1 MAHGR
6 ISLEQALNSDNFY
19 QLPKVIIGTKYY
31 SKLKAEAKLL
41 FMLCRDRLSASLDST
56 RKGDMRFIDADGDI
70 FIYYAI
76 DDLAIK
82 AEAKLLFM
90 LCRDRLSAS
99 LDSTRKGDMRFIDA
113 DGDIFIYYA
122 IDDLASDLGCG
133 RKKVMKLKKELIEY
147 GLIDEVRQGL
157 NKANRIYV
165 KNVITNI
172 QILNMEFEEAKELL
186 KPVKSTEVSKRD
198 FQKYQNDTSRSV
210 KKGLHEVS
218 KKDSTYI
225 KQSETKKSDI
235 KVIYSEEEEDL
246 TMLVRKVDK
255 VTHYDKEYIWE
266 LVHDQLIKDKFTN
279 TTADIAM
286 LHFESRYE
294 YALNHMNYIHSAEQ
308 LAEYVLVHDQLI
320 KDKFTNTT
328 ADIAMLHFESRYE
341 YALNHMNYIHSAE
354 QLAEYV
360 YNGILLI
367 KDKFTNTTADIA
379 MLHFES
385 RYEYALNHM
394 NYIHSAEQLAEY
406 VYNGIL
412 SEWTQSVRGKKGVG

>member
-31 SKLKAEAKLL
+31 SKL
-41 FMLCRDRLSASLDST
+41 
-56 RKGDMRFIDADGDI
+56 
-70 FIYYAI
+70 
-76 DDLAIK
+76 K

-165 KNVITNI
+165 KNVITDI
-172 QILNMEFEEAKELL
+172 QLLNMEFDDAKELL
-186 KPVKSTEVSKRD
+186 KPVESMEVSKRD
-198 FQKYQNDTSRSV
+198 FQKYQNDTSRNV

-225 KQSETKKSDI
+225 KLSKIKQSDI
-235 KVIYSEEEEDL
+235 KVSHGEDDEEIKNQNSQKINNEPNL
-246 TMLVRKVDK
+246 FRKVEK
-255 VTHYDKEYIWE
+255 VTSYDKDYIWQ
-266 LVHDQLIKDKFTN
+266 LVYDQLLK
-279 TTADIAM
+279 
-286 LHFESRYE
+286 ESLSQNNAEVLMIQFDQRYQ
-294 YALNHMNYIHSAEQ
+294 YALENMKYIHSSEQ
-308 LAEYVLVHDQLI
+308 LAEYVFNGLLAQWNQKIRKHHER
-320 KDKFTNTT
+320 
-328 ADIAMLHFESRYE
+328 IAE
-341 YALNHMNYIHSAE
+341 
-354 QLAEYV
+354 
-360 YNGILLI
+360 
-367 KDKFTNTTADIA
+367 
-379 MLHFES
+379 
-385 RYEYALNHM
+385 
-394 NYIHSAEQLAEY
+394 
-406 VYNGIL
+406 
-412 SEWTQSVRGKKGVG
+412 

>member
-56 RKGDMRFIDADGDI
+56 RKGDMRFVDADGDI

-76 DDLAIK
+76 DDLAN
-82 AEAKLLFM
+82 
-90 LCRDRLSAS
+90 
-99 LDSTRKGDMRFIDA
+99 
-113 DGDIFIYYA
+113 
-122 IDDLASDLGCG
+122 DLGCG
-133 RKKVMKLKKELIEY
+133 RDKVIKLKKELIKY

-165 KNVITNI
+165 KNVVTDI
-172 QILNMEFEEAKELL
+172 QILNMTFEEAQLTFKS
-186 KPVKSTEVSKRD
+186 VKSTEVGKYD
-198 FQKYQNDTSRSV
+198 FQKSKNTTSKSREFRPQ
-210 KKGLHEVS
+210 EVENS
-218 KKDSTYI
+218 DSTYI
-225 KQSETKKSDI
+225 KQSETKESDI

-308 LAEYVLVHDQLI
+308 LAEYV
-320 KDKFTNTT
+320 
-328 ADIAMLHFESRYE
+328 
-341 YALNHMNYIHSAE
+341 
-354 QLAEYV
+354 
-360 YNGILLI
+360 YNGIL
-367 KDKFTNTTADIA
+367 A
-379 MLHFES
+379 
-385 RYEYALNHM
+385 
-394 NYIHSAEQLAEY
+394 
-406 VYNGIL
+406 
-412 SEWTQSVRGKKGVG
+412 EWTQSVRGKKGVG